1 MAKKAKVTRGRKKK
15 RIPSIVYRLTFSLD
29 PIAHAAIIAL
39 LESIPQR
46 KRSQYVL
53 DMLMG
58 KVSISVGVPQPA
70 QITTEVP
77 AEREVEIA
85 GDGW

>member
-58 KVSISVGVPQPA
+58 KVSISVGVPQAVQVAP
-70 QITTEVP
+70 EVL

>member
-1 MAKKAKVTRGRKKK
+1 MAKRVKVQRGRKKK

-70 QITTEVP
+70 RIVAEAPV
-77 AEREVEIA
+77 EREIEIA

>member
-15 RIPSIVYRLTFSLD
+15 CIPSIVYRLTFSLD

-58 KVSISVGVPQPA
+58 KVSISVGAPKPA
-70 QITTEVP
+70 QIVAEVP
-77 AEREVEIA
+77 AEREVKIA
-85 GDGW
+85 DEGW